1 MSDRG
6 LATEPNLPADL
17 QHLSQVI
24 QAAAQQRE
32 GDCPALLDLLRTL
45 ESLHSE
51 IRDTLFCDA
60 LPNNRQR
67 LYSLL
72 RDIEQQGGW
81 PYIQR
86 MKLNAFLVNLD
97 ANAESED

>member
-6 LATEPNLPADL
+6 LSTGSDLPEDL
-17 QHLSQVI
+17 QHLSQLI
-24 QAAAQQRE
+24 QAAAHQRD

-51 IRDTLFCDA
+51 IRDTLFRDA

-72 RDIEQQGGW
+72 RDIELQGGW

-86 MKLNAFLVNLD
+86 MKLSAFLVNLD
-97 ANAESED
+97 ANAKSED